1 MMNNKQAKD
10 FLVEQTAQQA
20 ALENIPL
27 SDLEKRMMYFTE
39 SDPSY
44 DDYIGLTA
52 EFEEQYDT
60 AEYEAKIARLLRNA
74 HRRLKKENAETAR
87 VWKASFR
94 KLREGDH
101 YLLVLWSAAPL
112 RDHPTRDVFKHVGIG
127 VLIAVLLFIGMIITE
142 AIRAK

>member
-1 MMNNKQAKD
+1 MNNKQAKD

-39 SDPSY
+39 CDPSY

-87 VWKASFR
+87 VWKESFR

-101 YLLVLWSAAPL
+101 YLLVLWNAAPL
-112 RDHPTRDVFKHVGIG
+112 SDHPTRDFFKHVGIG
-127 VLIAVLLFIGMIITE
+127 VLIAVFLFIGLIITE
-142 AIRAK
+142 AIRGK